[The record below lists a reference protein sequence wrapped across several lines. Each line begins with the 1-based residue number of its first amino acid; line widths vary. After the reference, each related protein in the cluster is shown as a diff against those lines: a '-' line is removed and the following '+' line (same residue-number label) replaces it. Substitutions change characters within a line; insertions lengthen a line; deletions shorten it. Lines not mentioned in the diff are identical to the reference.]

1 MAEDLVAPA
10 TGDRSPSAAAQP
22 TGSASA
28 TGEQSGSSASR
39 VRARLTRFGGTRGPA
54 YPALEPVLQAARANH
69 PKADL
74 GTVERAYVV
83 AERAH
88 RGQLRKSG
96 DPYITHPVAVATILA
111 ELGMTP
117 STLVAAL
124 LHDTVEDT
132 EYSLEQLRR
141 EFGPEVAM
149 LVDGV
154 TKLDKV
160 TYGDAAQ
167 AETVRKMVVAMAHD
181 IRVLVIKLADRLH
194 NARTWKFVPA
204 ASAEKKARETLEIYA
219 PLAHRLGMNTIK
231 WELEDLSFATLYP
244 KVYDEIVHLV
254 AERAPAREEYLA
266 TVREQVGADLRN
278 AKIKASVT
286 GRPKHYYSI
295 YQKMIVRGRDFTDIY
310 DLVGVRVLVDTV
322 RDCYAAL
329 GALHAR
335 WNPVPGRFKDYIA
348 MPKFNLYQSLHTTV
362 IGPGGKPVEI
372 QIRTHDMHRR
382 AEYGVAAHWK
392 YKETAKGNGPQDAAG
407 NDMTWLRQLVDWQRE
422 TADPAEFLDLLRD
435 EIVHLVAE
443 RAPAREEYLAVVRDQ
458 VGADLRAAKIK
469 ATVTGRP
476 KHYYSIYQKMIVRGR
491 DFADIYDLVGVR
503 VLVDTVRDCYAAL
516 GALHARWNPV
526 PGRFKDYIAMP
537 KFNLYQSLHTTVI
550 GPGGKPVEIQ
560 IRTHDMH
567 RRAEYGVAAHWK
579 YKENAKSNGGTQT
592 EAPGGGDMAWLRQ
605 LVDWQRETAD
615 PTEFLDSLRFEIAG
629 SEVYVF
635 TPKGD
640 VIALPQGSTPV
651 DFAYAVHTE
660 VGHRTMG
667 ARVNGRLVPLDSTL
681 ENGDVVDVFTS
692 KSETAGPS
700 RDWLGFVKSPRA
712 RNKIRQWFSKER
724 REEAIEHGKDS
735 IAKAMRKQN
744 LPMQRL
750 LSHESLVALASE
762 MRFAD
767 VSALYAAVGEGQVAA
782 STVVQRLVQAL
793 GGETGAEED
802 LAETARPGPT
812 ARRVRTGDP
821 GVVVRGVDDV
831 WVKLAKCCTPV
842 PGDDIV
848 GFVTRGAGVSV
859 HRADCINVEQLR
871 QQPERMLDVEWSHTS
886 SSLFLVQ
893 IQVEALDRARL
904 LSDVTR
910 VLSDH
915 HVNILSAAVAR
926 SRDRVAMSRFVF
938 EMAEPSHL
946 ASVLAAVRKIEGVFD
961 VYRITGARPD
971 DALR

>member
-1 MAEDLVAPA
+1 VAEDVAAPPA
-10 TGDRSPSAAAQP
+10 GDQGSAAP
-22 TGSASA
+22 EA
-28 TGEQSGSSASR
+28 TAPQGDQAGSSTSR
-39 VRARLTRFGGTRGPA
+39 VRARFNRLTGVRGGPA

-74 GTVERAYVV
+74 ATVERAYVV

-132 EYSLEQLRR
+132 DYALDQLRK

-194 NARTWKFVPA
+194 NARTWKFVPS

-244 KVYDEIVHLV
+244 KVY
-254 AERAPAREEYLA
+254 
-266 TVREQVGADLRN
+266 
-278 AKIKASVT
+278 
-286 GRPKHYYSI
+286 
-295 YQKMIVRGRDFTDIY
+295 
-310 DLVGVRVLVDTV
+310 
-322 RDCYAAL
+322 
-329 GALHAR
+329 
-335 WNPVPGRFKDYIA
+335 
-348 MPKFNLYQSLHTTV
+348 
-362 IGPGGKPVEI
+362 
-372 QIRTHDMHRR
+372 
-382 AEYGVAAHWK
+382 
-392 YKETAKGNGPQDAAG
+392 
-407 NDMTWLRQLVDWQRE
+407 
-422 TADPAEFLDLLRD
+422 D

-579 YKENAKSNGGTQT
+579 YKENAKSGAQA
-592 EAPGGGDMAWLRQ
+592 EAPAGGDMAWLRQ

-750 LSHESLVALASE
+750 LSHESLVALATE

-767 VSALYAAVGEGQVAA
+767 VSALYAAVGEGQVSAA
-782 STVVQRLVQAL
+782 TVVQRLVQSL

-821 GVVVRGVDDV
+821 GVVVKGVDDV

-871 QQPERMLDVEWSHTS
+871 AQPERMVDVGWSHTS

-915 HVNILSAAVAR
+915 HVNILSASVST

-946 ASVLAAVRKIEGVFD
+946 TSVLSAVRKIEGVFD